1 MRRRESALL
10 SREALRFVATTR
22 IKGAFVTRT
31 GDRIDVIDVIQ
42 GVEIVDARGDF

>member
-1 MRRRESALL
+1 M
-10 SREALRFVATTR
+10 RFVANTR

-31 GDRIDVIDVIQ
+31 GDLSDRIDRIDVIQ